1 MYDLDEAGERLCF
14 WVNDGHKNVAT
25 TNDFCHNAVMRW
37 QQLQHIVQG
46 QPLFETS
53 LLLTGDVTHHQAQ
66 RQLSDWVEAQ
76 KVVQLRRGLYTLPNH
91 NPHPFVVANHLVSGS
106 YVSLQM
112 ALGYYHLI
120 PEHVAVITSVTT
132 QRPGNY
138 ENKFGRFS
146 YRHIHPSLFF
156 GIEFRLLA
164 NEECAYVAMPEKALL
179 DLIHFRPQGDS
190 REYIE
195 SLRLQNL
202 EILNIDRLHRLAE
215 QADRPKLKRAASVI
229 EAIARRQA
237 EEYEPL

>member
-1 MYDLDEAGERLCF
+1 
-14 WVNDGHKNVAT
+14 
-25 TNDFCHNAVMRW
+25 MRW
-37 QQLQHIVQG
+37 QQLQHIVQD

-66 RQLSDWVEAQ
+66 RQLSDWTREE
-76 KVVQLRRGLYTLPNH
+76 KVIQLRRGIYTLPRQ

-112 ALGYYHLI
+112 ALAHYHLI
-120 PEHVAVITSVTT
+120 PEHVAVVTSVTT
-132 QRPGNY
+132 RRPGEY

-146 YRHIHPSLFF
+146 YRHIHPSLFY
-156 GIEFRLLA
+156 GIEYRLLV
-164 NEECAYVAMPEKALL
+164 NDEYAYVAMPEKALL

-190 REYIE
+190 KEYIE

-202 EILNIDRLHRLAE
+202 EILDIERLHRLAE
-215 QADRPKLKRAASVI
+215 RAGKPKLKRAANVI
-229 EAIARRQA
+229 EAIAQREA